1 MDFAATPA
9 EIKTAPKAKTERPCH
24 CARFENAETGETT
37 GCTKTTTREFAPGHD
52 AKAKSLLIRAGAMG
66 AEVRRVVDGMAL
78 TGDAVK
84 AAEGYGFAH
93 MVASGIERA
102 ARLAAEKAE
111 RKAARAAKKADNEP
125 LPELV
130 GPAAAVA
137 DFQEKNPMVTAK
149 VGRWEYEGRVIDG
162 EFVYET
168 KSGERRSKRFQL
180 V

>member
-1 MDFAATPA
+1 MNETATAPA
-9 EIKTAPKAKTERPCH
+9 ESKAPKAKVERPCH
-24 CARFENAETGETT
+24 CARFTNEETGEAT

-52 AKAKSLLIRAGAMG
+52 AKLKSLLIRAGAMG

-102 ARLAAEKAE
+102 HAKARAKAE
-111 RKAARAAKKADNEP
+111 RAAARAAAKEKKESTGTDT
-125 LPELV
+125 V
-130 GPAAAVA
+130 R
-137 DFQEKNPMVTAK
+137 AK
-149 VGRWEYEGRVIDG
+149 VGRATYEGRLESS
-162 EFVYET
+162 EFVYT
-168 KSGERRSKRFQL
+168 VNGAERRTTKHQL